1 MEEKHLEQ
9 LTTLRA
15 VVGYLGEHEQ
25 SRWWGSSFF
34 SSASKAF
41 MVGMFPRSLFL
52 ARFHGVCRAA
62 MLVHD
67 EHIGV
72 GSVQHLFRLS
82 EDLEQAIHHLAQ
94 SPAFGEQ
101 CEALI
106 ADRQLALDY
115 LLRHSGEDG
124 PQSAPTSA
132 QGPVRVGDVAMVRG
146 EGGCSA
152 LCAYYAGAFHAKTPA
167 YPYFYQAA

>member
-1 MEEKHLEQ
+1 MEVKHLEQ

-15 VVGYLGEHEQ
+15 VVGYLGEEAE
-25 SRWWGSSFF
+25 SPWWGSSFF

-52 ARFHGVCRAA
+52 ARFQGVCRAA

-94 SPAFGEQ
+94 SSTFSEQ

-106 ADRQLALDY
+106 VDKQSALDF
-115 LLRHSGEDG
+115 LLRHRGEDG

-146 EGGCSA
+146 ERACPA
-152 LCAYYAGAFHAKTPA
+152 LCAYYSGAFHANTPA
-167 YPYFYQAA
+167 YPYFYQAS